1 LKKHT
6 TDEKSMPLF
15 FLKKIRIRIFLDDFS
30 MHWWQDYGN
39 NQPFPLRSRIR
50 NSSLFTNKG
59 IWKCECT
66 NLALQR
72 QENKG
77 YNQPSEE

>member
-1 LKKHT
+1 MKKACHCFLK
-6 TDEKSMPLF
+6 
-15 FLKKIRIRIFLDDFS
+15 KKIRIRIFLEDLS

-39 NQPFPLRSRIR
+39 NQPFPLRSRIG

-59 IWKCECT
+59 IWKCEWT

-72 QENKG
+72 HENK
-77 YNQPSEE
+77 